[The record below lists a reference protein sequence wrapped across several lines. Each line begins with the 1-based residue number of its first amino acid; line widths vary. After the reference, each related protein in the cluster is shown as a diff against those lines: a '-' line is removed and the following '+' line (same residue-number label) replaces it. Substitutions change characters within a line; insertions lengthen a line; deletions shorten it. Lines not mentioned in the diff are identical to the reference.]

1 MIISFIVPFYNRSDS
16 IERCLNSILV
26 SFNNE
31 YNTLE
36 VVLVDD
42 YSTDDGAIKAKNFL
56 KNKNIN
62 YKLIVNNKNYGSNF
76 SRNIAIK
83 NCSGDWCVLLDSDD
97 TIIMSAVKLK
107 KFFSKYDNYP
117 FVSFICAG
125 EKFEINS
132 TTHKNFIE
140 VDYLFYINNYHNF
153 FEKLDCLNLNI
164 INKKKYQVFDS
175 NIHVGC
181 EFVAWSR
188 LLKKYKKS
196 LILNEYG
203 RKYYQDMKNQITKQ
217 TRKNR
222 SNDFYYAY
230 KIFYRESKNF
240 LNIKMKL
247 RIKLRIYV
255 YKILKSVYV

>member
-26 SFNNE
+26 SFIRE
-31 YNTLE
+31 YDSLE
-36 VVLVDD
+36 IILIDD
-42 YSTDDGAIKAKNFL
+42 NSTDDGAIKAKNFL

-62 YKLIVNNKNYGSNF
+62 YKLIVNKKNYGSNF

-83 NCSGDWCVLLDSDD
+83 NSSGDWCVILDSDD
-97 TIIMSAVKLK
+97 TIVISAIKLK
-107 KFFSKYDNYP
+107 KFLSEYYDYP

-132 TTHKNFIE
+132 TANKKFIK
-140 VDYLFYINNYHNF
+140 VDYLFYINNYHKF

-164 INKKKYQVFDS
+164 INKEEYEIFDS

-181 EFVAWSR
+181 EFVAWAR

-196 LILNEYG
+196 LILNEVG

-217 TRKNR
+217 NRRSR

-230 KIFYRESKNF
+230 KSFYSEVNKY

-247 RIKLRIYV
+247 RIKIRIYV
-255 YKILKSVYV
+255 YKILMSIVV